1 MNLANQAGITLPRAN
16 CSKASAR
23 RKIFKLSARSDLRGW
38 EWRYLARQCRSDEVA
53 TLARFGSCVFTV
65 SISRD
70 GHWLAAACS
79 DGTVGLWDL
88 RTRRQLPSFETYRG
102 PASFFVGE
110 DRSHAAAFSPDCRTL
125 AAGGIN
131 KDIFL
136 WDVVEHR
143 TVAILTGHQGTIGHL
158 AFSRWVPVSASLDN
172 RRLWMR
178 SNPPRELAKL
188 EPHFGG
194 VLWVA
199 FSSDSKTLV
208 TGGYSKPVKLWD
220 VSNPQAPRQIGSL
233 DFYSTY
239 HAVFSPDGTRLAIS
253 GSNQA
258 VPLFEF
264 PSLRELEPLRGQPG
278 IHTWLAF
285 SPDGRRLAS
294 AGGNLCI
301 CIWDLEHPEQL
312 QMLKGCDKDP
322 QCLAFTPDGNTLVSG
337 GTDGT
342 VRLWD
347 MATNSAAKPEF
358 RYEFR
363 IDAVAFS
370 RDSRYAA
377 VLAQKDHL
385 ILWDVVAKREAAT
398 QDFAFSSE
406 GQIEFSPDGK
416 TVCVTSGGSAR
427 WFEIPSLRLL
437 KEEPADR
444 LVFAQDGGF
453 AMLARQG
460 QIIRRDYPS
469 GVETSLG
476 SSAIVSK
483 TSSTVGGAALSPDGQ
498 TFVIGG
504 AEGKLELWNTHHSGL
519 QTMLEGH
526 KGRIWS
532 VAFSPD
538 GKWIASAS
546 WDGTIGLWQPNGRN
560 IRFLRG
566 HNGLVWDVAF
576 SRDGRTLASSADDG
590 TIKLWN
596 LASMQE
602 AATLH
607 GHDGPVSSVAFSPNG
622 NYLASSGGCTVRL
635 WNAPTF
641 EEISAAE
648 RMVEAKK

>member
-1 MNLANQAGITLPRAN
+1 
-16 CSKASAR
+16 
-23 RKIFKLSARSDLRGW
+23 
-38 EWRYLARQCRSDEVA
+38 
-53 TLARFGSCVFTV
+53 VFTV
-65 SISRD
+65 SISCD
-70 GHWLAAACS
+70 GHWLAAACG

-102 PASFFVGE
+102 PASFFEFE

-125 AAGGIN
+125 AAGGVN

-143 TVAILTGHQGTIGHL
+143 TVAILTGHQGTVDHL
-158 AFSRWVPVSASLDN
+158 AFSPDGRFLASASLDETA
-172 RRLWMR
+172 RLWDMR
-178 SNPPRELAKL
+178 SNPPRELVKL
-188 EPHFGG
+188 EPQLGG
-194 VLWVA
+194 VLCVA
-199 FSSDSKTLV
+199 FSPDSKTLV
-208 TGGYSKPVKLWD
+208 TGGQSKPVKLWD

-233 DFYSTY
+233 DSMWTV
-239 HAVFSPDGTRLAIS
+239 HAVFSPDGTRLAICANLS
-253 GSNQA
+253 A
-258 VPLFEF
+258 VRLFEF

-278 IHTWLAF
+278 IHGWLAF

-301 CIWDLEHPEQL
+301 CIWDLEHPEKL
-312 QMLKGCDKDP
+312 QMLKGHDKDP

-347 MATNSAAKPEF
+347 MATNSAAEPAF
-358 RYEFR
+358 RYESW
-363 IDAVAFS
+363 ISAVAFS

-377 VLAQKDHL
+377 VLASGHL

-398 QDFAFSSE
+398 QDFAFSGE

-416 TVCVTSGGSAR
+416 TVCVTSAGSAR
-427 WFEIPSLRLL
+427 WFEMPSLRLL
-437 KEEPADR
+437 KEEPADL

-483 TSSTVGGAALSPDGQ
+483 TSFMLGTSFMAGSAALSPDGG

-504 AEGKLELWNTHHSGL
+504 EEGKMALWHTHRPGPP
-519 QTMLEGH
+519 TMLEGH
-526 KGRIWS
+526 KAPIVA

-566 HNGLVWDVAF
+566 HNGVVWDVAF

-607 GHDGPVSSVAFSPNG
+607 GHEGPVSGLAFSPDG
-622 NYLASSGGCTVRL
+622 NYLASAGGWTVRL

-648 RMVEAKK
+648 RMIEAKK